1 MPTNNVSQNS
11 MGEQI
16 SRIDETRPAI
26 GLVATAENEAEL
38 VRTVLQATRR
48 GYEVFVT
55 YDSETEPEAVEL
67 ARLLDARIV
76 EPDRPDA
83 DRGSLISALA
93 STARMNGHPGLVYQF
108 DIAGPIDYGRTENA
122 LEERSSYAVEATT
135 ITPDAALEV
144 VVGIPAYNEAESI
157 AAVVEGAASYADLV
171 VVVDDGSRDD
181 TAERARGG
189 CNRDRA
195 RVQPRV
201 RRRTQEPVP
210 RGRPMRRRTS
220 GDP

>member
-11 MGEQI
+11 TGEQI
-16 SRIDETRPAI
+16 GRIDETRPAI
-26 GLVATAENEAEL
+26 GLVATEENEAEL

-122 LEERSSYAVEATT
+122 LEERSSYAVEAATT
-135 ITPDAALEV
+135 TAPDAALEV

-181 TAERARGG
+181 
-189 CNRDRA
+189 DR
-195 RVQPRV
+195 
-201 RRRTQEPVP
+201 
-210 RGRPMRRRTS
+210 
-220 GDP
+220 